1 MPLIIWDPKAR
12 EFLRKLPK
20 NISQRIF
27 RKVDS
32 EVKENV
38 ERFLRSLTNR
48 EGYKIRIGDY
58 RLFVDY
64 DKTREQLIISSIR
77 HRKNAYKK
85 KY

>member
-1 MPLIIWDPKAR
+1 MTDIDWDPKAR

-20 NISQRIF
+20 DIAKRIF
-27 RKVDS
+27 NKVDK

-38 ERFLRSLTNR
+38 ERFLERLVNI

-64 DKTREQLIISSIR
+64 EKEKNILFIRTIR
-77 HRKNAYKK
+77 HRKNAYKR
-85 KY
+85 